1 LHRRKTPAL
10 LMKLDIEKAFDTVS
24 WDYLLELL
32 QQLGFSA
39 RWRDWVALLLSPASS
54 AVSLNGVPG
63 RHFAHRRGLRQG
75 DPLSPF
81 LFILSID
88 PLHQLL

>member
-1 LHRRKTPAL
+1 AQTAFLKTKCIPDSYLYVQNTIRHLHRRKTPAL

-63 RHFAHRRGLRQG
+63 RHF
-75 DPLSPF
+75 
-81 LFILSID
+81 
-88 PLHQLL
+88 